1 MNKNN
6 WKPVVEILVDED
18 RGLVASRVVQSF
30 DATPSK
36 IAGMLISML
45 DMFVSKVS
53 EQDQAE
59 FEQTI
64 VTIFNEGLEERFKY
78 LDKEKYGDS

>member
-6 WKPVVEILVDED
+6 WKPVVEILVDDD
-18 RGLVASRVVQSF
+18 RGFVASRAIQPF

-45 DMFVSKVS
+45 DMFISAIP
-53 EQDQAE
+53 EQEQIE
-59 FEQTI
+59 CEQTI
-64 VTIFNEGLEERFKY
+64 VTIFNEGLDKRFKY
-78 LDKEKYGDS
+78 LDKEKYDG

>member
-6 WKPVVEILVDED
+6 WEPVVEILVDED
-18 RGLVASRVVQSF
+18 RGFVASRVVQSF

-45 DMFVSKVS
+45 DMFVSK
-53 EQDQAE
+53 AG
-59 FEQTI
+59 I
-64 VTIFNEGLEERFKY
+64 VTVI
-78 LDKEKYGDS
+78 